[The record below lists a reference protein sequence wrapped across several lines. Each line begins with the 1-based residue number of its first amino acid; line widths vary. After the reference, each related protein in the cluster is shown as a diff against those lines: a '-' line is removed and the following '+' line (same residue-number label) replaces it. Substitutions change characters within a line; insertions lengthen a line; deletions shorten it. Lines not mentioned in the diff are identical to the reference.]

1 MEGTTTLEA
10 GTLIE
15 HRYSIRRFIA
25 SGGVAQV
32 YAATHRIT
40 GREVALKMPR
50 PDRERDPTVHERLL
64 REGQAAARA
73 RHPGVVEIVDA
84 GQHNGAPYLVF
95 ELLEGR
101 TLGGLLAARGRF
113 GWAEVAY
120 AGLKIADIVGH
131 CHAQGVVH
139 RDLKPDNLFVLPTG
153 TLSVKL
159 FDFGIAQI
167 TGAPGQEVPSKLTQ
181 QGSIVGTPEYMAPEA
196 LQMDAGQDHRVDVYS
211 LGVILFELLSG
222 SVPFEGRYADVI
234 VRLSTQPLP
243 SLAALR
249 PDVPPALVQVIEG
262 CLAKDP
268 AARLQNMA
276 DVARA
281 LTATLGSVQNIAIAG
296 MPSHIDVPG
305 PSSEKHTLADT
316 PVAFRATS
324 GAPAASPGAPSP
336 PGRAAGGPP
345 PPPVRLGTPAAGT
358 PAVTAPG
365 APAAGAQP
373 AQAGVSPATGKRR
386 FARAPYT
393 TPAQLKLASGEVLA
407 GRVEEI
413 SEGGVQFIAAKGL
426 ASGERG
432 EFSFAE
438 PITGRVLRCMAISR
452 WTKTGRAGRH
462 ATGFEFEN
470 APAES
475 RASIKKYV
483 ELMGGS

>member
-1 MEGTTTLEA
+1 MEGTTLEA

-15 HRYSIRRFIA
+15 HRYLIRRFIA

-32 YAATHRIT
+32 YAATHRVT

-50 PDRERDPTVHERLL
+50 SDRERDTLVHERLL
-64 REGQAAARA
+64 REGQATARA

-84 GQHNGAPYLVF
+84 GQHSGAPYLVF

-131 CHAQGVVH
+131 CHAKGVVH

-167 TGAPGQEVPSKLTQ
+167 TGGQAAESGAKLTQ

-196 LQMDAGQDHRVDVYS
+196 LAMDANQDQRVDVYS

-222 SVPFEGRYADVI
+222 SVPFEGRYADVL
-234 VRLSTQPLP
+234 VRISTQPLP
-243 SLAALR
+243 SLAKLR
-249 PDVPPALVQVIEG
+249 PDVPANLVQVIER

-268 AARLQNMA
+268 AARFQN
-276 DVARA
+276 
-281 LTATLGSVQNIAIAG
+281 TAELSASLAGTLGSLQSVPVVAG
-296 MPSHIDVPG
+296 VPAAQADTATG
-305 PSSEKHTLADT
+305 PSSQKSTLADT

-324 GAPAASPGAPSP
+324 GAPAAGGAPVIPPLVVPTVPQPSP
-336 PGRAAGGPP
+336 ARAAP
-345 PPPVRLGTPAAGT
+345 
-358 PAVTAPG
+358 
-365 APAAGAQP
+365 QP
-373 AQAGVSPATGKRR
+373 AQAGPAPAQTGVAPATGKRR

-393 TPAQLKLASGEVLA
+393 TPAQLKLATGEVIA

-413 SEGGVQFIAAKGL
+413 SEGGVQFIAARGL
-426 ASGERG
+426 AAGDRG

-438 PITGRVLRCMAISR
+438 PITGRVLRCSAISR
-452 WTKTGRAGRH
+452 WTKTGRGGRH

-470 APAES
+470 APPES

>member
-1 MEGTTTLEA
+1 MEGTTLEA

-15 HRYSIRRFIA
+15 HRYLIRRFIA
-25 SGGVAQV
+25 AGGVAQV
-32 YAATHRIT
+32 YAATHRVT

-50 PDRERDPTVHERLL
+50 LDRERDTLVHERLL
-64 REGQAAARA
+64 REGQATARA

-84 GQHNGAPYLVF
+84 GQYSGAPYLVF

-131 CHAQGVVH
+131 CHAKGVVH
-139 RDLKPDNLFVLPTG
+139 RDLKPDNLFVQPTG
-153 TLSVKL
+153 TLAVKL

-167 TGAPGQEVPSKLTQ
+167 ASAQGPESAAKLTQ

-196 LQMDAGQDHRVDVYS
+196 LAMDAAQDHRVDVYS

-222 SVPFEGRYADVI
+222 SVPFEGRYADVL
-234 VRLSTQPLP
+234 VRISTQPLP
-243 SLAALR
+243 SLAKLR
-249 PDVPPALVQVIEG
+249 PDAPASLVQVVER

-268 AARLQNMA
+268 AARFASMA
-276 DVARA
+276 ELGESLAS
-281 LTATLGSVQNIAIAG
+281 TLGSLQSVALGASAQPDAA
-296 MPSHIDVPG
+296 PG
-305 PSSEKHTLADT
+305 PSSQKNTLADT

-324 GAPAASPGAPSP
+324 GSPPAGPPVIPPLIVPAVPPPAPRAAPAPAAA
-336 PGRAAGGPP
+336 
-345 PPPVRLGTPAAGT
+345 
-358 PAVTAPG
+358 
-365 APAAGAQP
+365 P
-373 AQAGVSPATGKRR
+373 AQAPTGVAPATGKRR

-393 TPAQLKLASGEVLA
+393 TPAQLKLATGEVIA

-413 SEGGVQFIAAKGL
+413 SEGGVQFIAARGL
-426 ASGERG
+426 AAGDRG

-438 PITGRVLRCMAISR
+438 PITGRVLRCSAISR
-452 WTKTGRAGRH
+452 WTKTGRGGRH